1 MKKFL
6 FFIFLSASG
15 CATPALA
22 QQVKIVYPGYTSFF
36 NLKNQIPDS
45 VKWTITK
52 EHLTGV
58 KIPRNN
64 QFHPE
69 KGMKNLKRDYINSHQ
84 DQGHNSPYDDNYW
97 SADAEYQCFSYIN
110 MFPQRHLLN
119 AQTWLRLE
127 DYSRQMAL
135 KYGSCQ
141 VKTSWMGIDYKMGI
155 DSVVVP
161 LYCVKTIKY
170 ADTIKT
176 FIMPNRDTVIRHSF
190 TYYKAK

>member
-1 MKKFL
+1 MKKSL
-6 FFIFLSASG
+6 LLTIFLMSG
-15 CATPALA
+15 IWSFG
-22 QQVKIVYPGYTSFF
+22 QKITISYPGYMSYFDI
-36 NLKNQIPDS
+36 KNEIPDS

-52 EHLTGV
+52 AHLTGV

-69 KGMKNLKRDYINSHQ
+69 KGMENLKRDYVNSHQ

-97 SADAEYQCFSYIN
+97 SKDAEYQCFSYVN

-119 AQTWLRLE
+119 AQTWERLE

-135 KYGSCQ
+135 KYGSCE
-141 VKTSWMGIDYKMGI
+141 VKTQWQGIDYKMGV

-161 LYCVKTIKY
+161 LYCIKTIRY
-170 ADTIKT
+170 ADTVKT
-176 FIMPNRDTVIRHSF
+176 FKMPNRDTVIKHPF
-190 TYYKAK
+190 TYYKIK